1 MCGKGKLFAAA
12 ALAFGLGV
20 LAALF
25 LPRGFLVGLEA
36 ALILTAGILF
46 FCKR

>member
-1 MCGKGKLFAAA
+1 MCGKDRIAAAA

-25 LPRGFLVGLEA
+25 LPKGFLIVVEA
-36 ALILTAGILF
+36 LLILAAGILF
-46 FCKR
+46 FIK

>member
-1 MCGKGKLFAAA
+1 MCGKDRIVAVA

-25 LPRGFLVGLEA
+25 LPRGFLIVLEA
-36 ALILTAGILF
+36 VLILAAGILF
-46 FCKR
+46 FTK